1 MKKLI
6 ETRNQKLQEMDEL
19 LQKAKDEGR
28 AFTEEEKEKFDDLE
42 AAAKNLLETINA
54 AKRREEADANQD
66 DPDSKD
72 NAEKKAEE
80 QESRAFAN

>member
-28 AFTEEEKEKFDDLE
+28 AFTG
-42 AAAKNLLETINA
+42 
-54 AKRREEADANQD
+54 KRRK
-66 DPDSKD
+66 SLML
-72 NAEKKAEE
+72 
-80 QESRAFAN
+80 

>member
-28 AFTEEEKEKFDDLE
+28 AFTEEEK
-42 AAAKNLLETINA
+42 
-54 AKRREEADANQD
+54 
-66 DPDSKD
+66 
-72 NAEKKAEE
+72 
-80 QESRAFAN
+80 